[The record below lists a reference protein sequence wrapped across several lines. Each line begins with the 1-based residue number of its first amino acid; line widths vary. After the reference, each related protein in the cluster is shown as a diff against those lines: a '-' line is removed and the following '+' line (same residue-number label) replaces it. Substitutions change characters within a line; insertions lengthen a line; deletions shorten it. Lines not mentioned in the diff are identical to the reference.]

1 MTFSNLSTIDP
12 RSTYD
17 TMQDVKFKAF
27 KALSKKID
35 PNKKNFK
42 NVLDKE
48 IKKTKLKEVAQQF
61 ESLFVNMMFKSLRKN
76 LNKHRLIKEN
86 PAENI
91 FSDMLYQEYSLQIA
105 KTGEF
110 GLAKQIYKWGLPSLD
125 ISA

>member
-1 MTFSNLSTIDP
+1 MTFSNLSTVDP

-17 TMQDVKFKAF
+17 AMQDAKFKAF

-35 PNKKNFK
+35 PNKKDFK
-42 NVLDKE
+42 NILNKE
-48 IKKTKLKEVAQQF
+48 VEKTQLKEVAQQF

-76 LNKHRLIKEN
+76 INKHRLIKEN

-91 FSDMLYQEYSLQIA
+91 FTDMLYQEYSLQIA
-105 KTGEF
+105 KSGQF
-110 GLAKQIYKWGLPSLD
+110 GLAEQIYKWGLPSLD